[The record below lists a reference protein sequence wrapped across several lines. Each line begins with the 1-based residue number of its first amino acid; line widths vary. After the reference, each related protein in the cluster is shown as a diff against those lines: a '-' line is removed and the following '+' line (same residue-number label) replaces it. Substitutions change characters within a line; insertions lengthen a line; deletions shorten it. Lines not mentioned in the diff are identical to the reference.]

1 MKSELSKR
9 LITSI
14 ILIIVAI
21 TSILINKQI
30 FVIFLILI
38 LFQCYKEWANINHKY
53 FFKKNNNKID
63 MYSLIK
69 FIGILYLIFVFLTA
83 LFLRGDNG
91 IYLIFILSICAFSD
105 IGGFIIGKIIGG
117 KKLTKISPNKTIS
130 GSVGSFIFSVIP
142 ILVFD
147 FENLIFLNYKITFN
161 EIYLCLMISLI
172 CQIGDLIISFFKRL
186 NKIKNTGNILPGH
199 GGILDRIDGIIFCI
213 PSIYLLKVAELF

>member
-1 MKSELSKR
+1 
-9 LITSI
+9 
-14 ILIIVAI
+14 
-21 TSILINKQI
+21 
-30 FVIFLILI
+30 
-38 LFQCYKEWANINHKY
+38 
-53 FFKKNNNKID
+53 